1 MTTPTEQTELR
12 SLLAVSKSIAA
23 KSNIL
28 ISPRFFRKSTLKVR
42 QTVAEVL
49 GISCKD
55 KEKRRKHEIFGRLF
69 VGSMHCRFNVFG
81 QKNCF
86 SLLSSLFLI
95 TFAEK
100 NNLVK

>member
-1 MTTPTEQTELR
+1 
-12 SLLAVSKSIAA
+12 
-23 KSNIL
+23 
-28 ISPRFFRKSTLKVR
+28 VR

-100 NNLVK
+100 NSLVK